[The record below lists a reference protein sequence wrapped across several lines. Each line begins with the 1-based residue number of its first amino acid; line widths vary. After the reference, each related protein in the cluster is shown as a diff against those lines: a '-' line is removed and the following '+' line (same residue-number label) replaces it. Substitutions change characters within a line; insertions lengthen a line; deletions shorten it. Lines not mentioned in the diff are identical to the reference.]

1 MKTPLNSPII
11 KKDLKVISRSMK
23 FSWGLFAYMIALSI
37 TFFLTMS
44 VSSISYS
51 YGMIKSKTDLYSGY
65 ISFFPVVGIVQL
77 IIIALIVPI
86 ITASA
91 ISGERERKTMDVLL
105 TTTITEP
112 QIIYGKIGSAVVR
125 VMIFVVVSV
134 PLMSVSFIVGG
145 LSWLALFEY
154 ILLAFIFA
162 CVTGSVGIL
171 CSSICKKS
179 ITSIILSYVIYL
191 GIYGLPFILWLVEYL
206 MNTSRSTYYMAP
218 LALLMDPVF
227 TFIAF
232 FIKKLTGENSLDIF
246 GHKSGL
252 FSWTDNLTVW
262 VILSSVVQI
271 AMGVIFALLAARNIR
286 PGKKDINN
294 G

>member
-23 FSWGLFAYMIALSI
+23 FSWGLFAYVIALSI
-37 TFFLTMS
+37 AFFLTMS
-44 VSSISYS
+44 VASVSYS
-51 YGMIKSKTDLYSGY
+51 YGRIPSKTDIYSGY
-65 ISFFPVVGIVQL
+65 VAFFPVVGIAQL
-77 IIIALIVPI
+77 CIIALIVPI
-86 ITASA
+86 ITASS

-112 QIIYGKIGSAVVR
+112 QIIIGKIGSAVVR
-125 VMIFVVVSV
+125 VMIFVIASV

-179 ITSIILSYVIYL
+179 ITSIILSYVIYI
-191 GIYGLPFILWLVEYL
+191 GVYGLPFILWLVEYL
-206 MNTSRSTYYMAP
+206 INTSRNKYYMAP
-218 LALLMDPVF
+218 FALLMDPVF

-232 FIKKLTGENSLDIF
+232 FIKKLTGKDSLDLF
-246 GHKSGL
+246 GHNSGL
-252 FSWTDNLTVW
+252 FGWTDSLTVW
-262 VILSSVVQI
+262 VILSSLVQI
-271 AMGVIFALLAARNIR
+271 GIGILFAWIASRNIR
-286 PGKKDINN
+286 PGRKDVNN